1 MTEKDV
7 NLFMEFARLYAAAHP
22 GTGGQEGQE
31 PAPAGPPRVPT
42 MLTIRAAADKTG
54 LSYDFIRKLCA
65 QEKITFI
72 KAGSKFL
79 VNFEKLV
86 EYLDQGEK
94 VAYDDGE

>member
-7 NLFMEFARLYAAAHP
+7 NLLMEFARLYAATHP
-22 GTGGQEGQE
+22 NTGGQESQE
-31 PAPAGPPRVPT
+31 QVPAETPKVPT

-65 QEKITFI
+65 QDKITFI
-72 KAGSKFL
+72 KAGCKFL

-94 VAYDDGE
+94 VGA

>member
-7 NLFMEFARLYAAAHP
+7 NLLMEFARLYAAAHP
-22 GTGGQEGQE
+22 DTGGQEDRE
-31 PAPAGPPRVPT
+31 PVTTGPLKVPT

-94 VAYDDGE
+94 VGA